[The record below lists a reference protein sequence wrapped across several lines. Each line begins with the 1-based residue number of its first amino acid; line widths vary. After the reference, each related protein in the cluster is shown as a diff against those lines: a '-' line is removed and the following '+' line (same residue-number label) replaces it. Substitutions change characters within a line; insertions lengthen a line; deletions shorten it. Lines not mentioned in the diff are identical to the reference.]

1 MKKER
6 DTWQWQLRCICPS
19 RTTLQQV
26 KMGAHV
32 SLPWIMVGGL
42 DICLCL
48 PQHYP
53 LYNNHCSPHPS
64 TFVADVSLKDKM
76 EVCFTIP
83 FVLKA
88 FHIHS
93 FSKLPLAK
101 SFMEETGEARL
112 YIQVKEINIIY
123 WKWCPFIGGGTISIK
138 LFFLLHLAVPHGRL
152 LTERRQWICFNSLRY
167 LAHNVQ

>member
-1 MKKER
+1 MTR
-6 DTWQWQLRCICPS
+6 YICP
-19 RTTLQQV
+19 RTTFQQV
-26 KMGAHV
+26 KMGAYV
-32 SLPWIMVGGL
+32 SLPWVMVGGL

-53 LYNNHCSPHPS
+53 LYNNHCSPRS
-64 TFVADVSLKDKM
+64 TVVADISLKDKM

-101 SFMEETGEARL
+101 SMEEIEEVRL
-112 YIQVKEINIIY
+112 YTQVKEVDIRY

-138 LFFLLHLAVPHGRL
+138 LFSILHPTFPHGRL
-152 LTERRQWICFNSLRY
+152 LTERHLWICFNSLRY